1 MLEDALATLSGDD
14 KGEKKS
20 VDIKLAISAYISEDY
35 IHEDRVRLELY
46 RRLSKASDIQE
57 VYQIEEEME
66 DRFGKLDIFTKQ
78 FIELIIIKILALN
91 KGISNIS
98 SYEMNVTFT
107 KADDTKETIK
117 SPSRDDDDII
127 NTTLQYLR
135 K

>member
-1 MLEDALATLSGDD
+1 
-14 KGEKKS
+14 
-20 VDIKLAISAYISEDY
+20 
-35 IHEDRVRLELY
+35 
-46 RRLSKASDIQE
+46 
-57 VYQIEEEME
+57 ME